1 MSGCPYVAEEL
12 KTKALSRVIT
22 QYRETPLFRS
32 YIELFLDQLEEL
44 NEVFCD
50 LRGAFDVDDA
60 EGDQLDKLGISVG
73 WPRCHC
79 AGKKKVY
86 FGFICGTCGFVMS
99 EKNTSMDSEDGFF
112 DDHIDKRR
120 TGDSVTLARH
130 DMGLS
135 TVINSKNKDAMGKPI
150 ATNMI
155 KTIERL
161 RMWDIRSHNEPA
173 QKNLRFA
180 FGELVRMKDKLGLPE
195 SVVEKAAYLYRK
207 ALEKRLTRGRTI
219 SSIIA
224 AALYMACRDA
234 QTLRTINDF
243 VSTTN
248 IRKKQLTKCYRLLI
262 TELGMVLP
270 AIDPV
275 RCVSRIANNLNI
287 SEKTKRIAIEIL
299 KKAYQEKIS
308 IHQSIINQ
316 KKYYKFR
323 WLYLFYSCH
332 DI

>member
-1 MSGCPYVAEEL
+1 MTPKNISQEKMQAYH
-12 KTKALSRVIT
+12 K
-22 QYRETPLFRS
+22 ETN
-32 YIELFLDQLEEL
+32 
-44 NEVFCD
+44 NERC
-50 LRGAFDVDDA
+50 
-60 EGDQLDKLGISVG
+60 
-73 WPRCHC
+73 PRC
-79 AGKKKVY
+79 GKNILVNDEDI
-86 FGFICGTCGFVMS
+86 GEVVCRTCGFVMS
-99 EKNTSMDSEDGFF
+99 EKNTSVDSEDYFF
-112 DDHIDKRR
+112 DDHVDKRR
-120 TGDSVTLARH
+120 TGDTVTLARH

-161 RMWDIRSHNEPA
+161 RRWDIRTHNEPA

-207 ALEKRLTRGRTI
+207 ALEKRLTRGRTT

-275 RCVSRIANNLNI
+275 RCVSRIANNLNM
-287 SEKTKRIAIEIL
+287 SEKTKRLAIEIL

-308 IHQSIINQ
+308 IGKDPMSVAASAMYLSCVQTGEPYTQRHIARVANITEVTIRSRCKELKNHV
-316 KKYYKFR
+316 KF
-323 WLYLFYSCH
+323 
-332 DI
+332 